1 MQQSHSSIKAAL
13 IVSPLFSLGLY
24 GAVKM
29 KKKELKI
36 KMKLLFSLFL
46 LLPTLSYAQTS
57 SIYLNQYHNDIQ
69 VKSWKSIRDQG
80 IIKQDLDYSCGA
92 ASIATLLNGYFQQN
106 ITEEQV
112 LKIMDK
118 GDLMASFDDMQRALG
133 VLGFESKGYAVS
145 FNTLKTLKLPVIVYI
160 KHRKTDHFSVISGI
174 NDEFIQLA
182 DPSLG
187 KVTLTKYQF
196 LDMWNTRNDEIYTGK
211 ILAILPKPNQKT
223 DATFFSK
230 EVKQPSLPSL
240 RFLAT
245 Q

>member
-1 MQQSHSSIKAAL
+1 MKYL
-13 IVSPLFSLGLY
+13 FPL
-24 GAVKM
+24 V
-29 KKKELKI
+29 
-36 KMKLLFSLFL
+36 L
-46 LLPTLSYAQTS
+46 LLSSLSFAQATPV
-57 SIYLNQYHNDIQ
+57 YFNTYHNNIQ
-69 VKSWKSIRDQG
+69 VKSWKAIRDQN
-80 IIKQDLDYSCGA
+80 ITKQDLDFSCGA

-106 ITEEQV
+106 VTEQQV
-112 LKIMDK
+112 LKIMEK
-118 GDLMASFDDMQRALG
+118 GDLRASFDDMQRALG

-211 ILAILPKPNQKT
+211 FLPFYQNQTKKLMQH
-223 DATFFSK
+223 FL
-230 EVKQPSLPSL
+230 VK
-240 RFLAT
+240 R
-245 Q
+245 

>member
-1 MQQSHSSIKAAL
+1 MKFIY
-13 IVSPLFSLGLY
+13 SL
-24 GAVKM
+24 
-29 KKKELKI
+29 
-36 KMKLLFSLFL
+36 L
-46 LLPTLSYAQTS
+46 LLPTLSFAENS
-57 SIYLNQYHNDIQ
+57 SIYLNSHHNNIQ
-69 VKSWKSIRDQG
+69 VRSWKTIRDQN
-80 IIKQDLDYSCGA
+80 ITKQDLDFSCGA

-145 FNTLKTLKLPVIVYI
+145 FNTLKTLKLPIIVYV

-187 KVTLTKYQF
+187 KITLTKYQF
-196 LDMWNTRNDEIYTGK
+196 LEMWNTREDQVYTGK
-211 ILAILPKPNQKT
+211 ILAILPKSNQKT

-230 EVKQPSLPSL
+230 DIQQPSLQSL